1 TLALCGHIF
10 YQQCLKKNLVDGE
23 SSCPYDSCNKD
34 IETFLS
40 PDLFNGT
47 SSMTALMN
55 VDINDEALT
64 EESGLPNNSRDI
76 APEEQSVAYVSSKS
90 TGDHTSSTT
99 QKKRSRKDSNESFAS
114 TSSKKIKKTVDR
126 DIKELSTADP
136 GNEEILLTKPTP
148 RPNSDSNIFLNLY
161 NKIIDVAKDEALRKR
176 TERARK
182 VYGLFSS
189 IDVNADKG
197 RAIIK

>member
-1 TLALCGHIF
+1 
-10 YQQCLKKNLVDGE
+10 
-23 SSCPYDSCNKD
+23 
-34 IETFLS
+34 
-40 PDLFNGT
+40 
-47 SSMTALMN
+47 MN

-136 GNEEILLTKPTP
+136 GNEEILLTEPTP
-148 RPNSDSNIFLNLY
+148 RPNSDSNI
-161 NKIIDVAKDEALRKR
+161 
-176 TERARK
+176 
-182 VYGLFSS
+182 SS
-189 IDVNADKG
+189 TY
-197 RAIIK
+197 IIKLLMVKQA